1 MEWDRSGMTERR
13 PRLLWIVLV
22 GLALRLLVGSVIL
35 PDRMDPR
42 RDHWEFDYEIGTIAA
57 SIATGH
63 GFSNPYPY
71 FGSSGPSAIIPP
83 VYPYLLAG
91 IFKVFGTFSKASA
104 VVAMF
109 INCLFAALTA
119 VPVYWI
125 ARKCFSPRVGWWTG
139 WIWAFFPYSVYW
151 AAIFP
156 WVTTLTTLLLATLVL
171 YAIDL
176 ESTTR
181 VRPWFFFGLL
191 SGFAVLT
198 DPVMLLVLPFV
209 GGWPCYRNAV
219 QRRPWLLPAA
229 ISALAVVIAPAPWL
243 VRNYHVFHRP
253 VFVRDTFWMNFRFT
267 NVGQTIHWEDD
278 SAAPALNPAEL
289 NEMARLGE
297 IGYAEETKQQ
307 SLAFLR
313 EHPGLFAR
321 RVLRRIVYIWTGYWS
336 FRRDYLQMEP
346 YDPANIPFSTG
357 LTILMLF
364 GLRKMFRERLLE
376 RWLVSMILLIFPAIY
391 YFTDPLQRHRGPIE
405 PFIIMLSVYALS
417 PRSALE
423 EPRPRKD
430 LIPAASA

>member
-1 MEWDRSGMTERR
+1 
-13 PRLLWIVLV
+13 
-22 GLALRLLVGSVIL
+22 
-35 PDRMDPR
+35 
-42 RDHWEFDYEIGTIAA
+42 
-57 SIATGH
+57 
-63 GFSNPYPY
+63 
-71 FGSSGPSAIIPP
+71 
-83 VYPYLLAG
+83 
-91 IFKVFGTFSKASA
+91 
-104 VVAMF
+104 
-109 INCLFAALTA
+109 
-119 VPVYWI
+119 
-125 ARKCFSPRVGWWTG
+125 
-139 WIWAFFPYSVYW
+139 
-151 AAIFP
+151 
-156 WVTTLTTLLLATLVL
+156 
-171 YAIDL
+171 
-176 ESTTR
+176 
-181 VRPWFFFGLL
+181 L